1 MSICILKENCRER
14 TMPDHHK
21 LCINYR
27 MSGICGKIFKSDE
40 RTSDYT
46 IKSNNGKDDIVY
58 LLVWMVRR

>member
-1 MSICILKENCRER
+1 
-14 TMPDHHK
+14 MPDHHK

-27 MSGICGKIFKSDE
+27 MSGICRKIFKSDE